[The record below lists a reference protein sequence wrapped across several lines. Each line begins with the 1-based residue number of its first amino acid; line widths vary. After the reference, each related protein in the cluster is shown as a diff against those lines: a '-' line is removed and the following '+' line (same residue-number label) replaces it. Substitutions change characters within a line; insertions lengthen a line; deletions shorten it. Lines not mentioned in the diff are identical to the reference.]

1 MIMIM
6 EPEQKSD
13 ECESADAAPIPRPT
27 PPLLSHVQRDA
38 EFLARY
44 NAKRER
50 CQRVRWRFYALL
62 TVLVGTVVPML
73 ALGAA
78 GSMHWKSTL
87 AWLTDG
93 SGGLQLLVH
102 FILGAL
108 GSSVLYWRGSHYIT
122 AMLYYMA
129 FFIICIATM
138 TTSMQ
143 PLLPAMPALVCIY
156 IAVGVAVGFL
166 TAQQDD
172 D

>member
-1 MIMIM
+1 M
-6 EPEQKSD
+6 EPESPLD
-13 ECESADAAPIPRPT
+13 SSASSDAAPVAQ
-27 PPLLSHVQRDA
+27 PPLSPASPPHIQRDA
-38 EFLARY
+38 EFRARY

-50 CQRVRWRFYALL
+50 RQRVHWRFYALL

-73 ALGAA
+73 ALWAA
-78 GSMHWKSTL
+78 GSMHWRSTL
-87 AWLTDG
+87 AWLIDG

-102 FILGAL
+102 FIFGAT

-138 TTSMQ
+138 TASMY